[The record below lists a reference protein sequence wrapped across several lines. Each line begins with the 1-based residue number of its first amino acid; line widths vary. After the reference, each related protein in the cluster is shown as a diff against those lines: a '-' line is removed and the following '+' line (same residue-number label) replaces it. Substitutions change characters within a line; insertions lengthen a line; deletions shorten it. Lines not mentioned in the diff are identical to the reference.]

1 MLNDNPSTVHYLII
15 KIIRKMYHK
24 GLEAMLVI
32 SLEKT
37 FRKIYCKH
45 SLYTKEGNSYQ
56 RCENKA

>member
-1 MLNDNPSTVHYLII
+1 
-15 KIIRKMYHK
+15 MYHK
-24 GLEAMLVI
+24 GLEATLVI